1 MWGAMNPRMLKAGM
15 QAFSLGAG
23 MVGVWFCCLLGSGII
38 RKGVQELDPFAVLLL
53 SLLLIPSLYAIFVA
67 YLIWLRFSPKAV
79 LHLCGLLGFLSLGML
94 WALIPDRRH
103 EEWDEIA
110 VLVSGILVI
119 WGYRALS
126 RFFNRLLFQAG
137 VAFPG
142 QPTVV
147 QDERS

>member
-1 MWGAMNPRMLKAGM
+1 MFGFAAYWG
-15 QAFSLGAG
+15 
-23 MVGVWFCCLLGSGII
+23 V
-38 RKGVQELDPFAVLLL
+38 ELFGKVFRNLMRFAVLLL

-79 LHLCGLLGFLSLGML
+79 LHLCGLLGFLALGML

-126 RFFNRLLFQAG
+126 RFFNRRLFQAG